1 MDVTEREE
9 QLQKRLQQIKALE
22 DELLQR
28 ENALKHKENSKKQVL
43 LRLAPALW
51 DQIAAWAED
60 DFRSINSQIEYLLS
74 EAVKKR
80 FTDKRLS

>member
-1 MDVTEREE
+1 MDINDDE
-9 QLQKRLQQIKALE
+9 KRLQRRLESIKELE
-22 DELLQR
+22 DEIARR
-28 ENALKHKENSKKQVL
+28 ETIIKNKENSKKQVL

-51 DQIAAWAED
+51 DQVASWAED

-80 FTDKRLS
+80 FKEK